1 MMSGSSVRFAMTSI
15 CCIAKQTR
23 VFATPVLRNGSPA
36 DFQTPAN
43 KGFLLRNARLL
54 HTSFIRKSENPSQ
67 DTAKNDEGTV
77 KKPALRDR
85 LKFVVAEYGT
95 TAIVFHV
102 TISLTSLGI
111 CYAAVKRSVDVHFS
125 MQRIMSKCRLK
136 SAGKN
141 TCQLFQLGLS

>member
-1 MMSGSSVRFAMTSI
+1 MMSRSSVRFAMTSI

-23 VFATPVLRNGSPA
+23 AFATPVIRNGSPA
-36 DFQTPAN
+36 GFQTPAN

-54 HTSFIRKSENPSQ
+54 HTSFIRKADKPSQ
-67 DTAKNDEGTV
+67 DTAKNHEGTE
-77 KKPALRDR
+77 KKLALRDR

-111 CYAAVKRSVDVHFS
+111 CYAAVKRLVDVHCF
-125 MQRIMSKCRLK
+125 KAKYYL
-136 SAGKN
+136 
-141 TCQLFQLGLS
+141 